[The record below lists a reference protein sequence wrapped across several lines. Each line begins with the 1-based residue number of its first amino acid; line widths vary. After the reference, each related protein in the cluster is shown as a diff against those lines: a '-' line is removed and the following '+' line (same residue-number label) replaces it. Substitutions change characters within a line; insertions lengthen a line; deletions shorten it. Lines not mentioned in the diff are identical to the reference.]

1 MRTSMIL
8 MLLVLYAP
16 GWLIYLAGGFAALPA
31 LVLAP
36 TISVVWMCVAGIA
49 YDLVGIPANIVTVFA
64 PLAITAVATVALR
77 RLRGHDEKPSHRL
90 GENLTVPAACL
101 YVAVGAVSCALL
113 YLYQRTDMSSFI
125 YQWDNDTH
133 LGVIRAFADS
143 QKMSTLHVSSYLT
156 AGDLPADP
164 FGNTSS
170 YYPAA
175 FHELCALIV
184 LARHVTAPLAVN
196 ASIAVMG
203 AVIFP
208 LSMSLFVSELFDDD
222 RVALYSGAVL
232 CGLFPAMP
240 YAGTFYGPVYPN
252 IFAVSLLPVGLALAF
267 RLMRDRDSRRPSTF
281 VVLLVTLIALAF
293 VHPNALFSLG
303 IICVP
308 TLTVQ
313 AAREER
319 AKGASGLRSFVIG
332 ALVLLAFVVLW
343 GILFIAPPLRDVVT
357 GQFVPTTTVGDAI
370 RSMFLFLPS
379 SFLQTIGGGQPI
391 LFVLVAVGIA
401 ADIVKRRFPGLV
413 ATYVLLQV
421 MCIIATSTFNLF
433 KQILTGFW
441 YTDSN
446 RLAAILAI
454 VSIALA
460 AEGVSW
466 IAEGA
471 RNLMTRKPRRKAT
484 GTAATVVSA
493 TAVLLVVILEGYG
506 AFPNEGG
513 TLARL
518 QYTLNGAYGAWNA
531 YTVNER
537 GAVREL
543 KSIVGD
549 DIVANSTYDG
559 SLFAYGS
566 DDVHMLYRFNDN
578 LYDVDGVAT
587 DTADAQLV
595 RTKLNEIATNPE
607 VRAAAERLGVRW
619 VAQLDT
625 SHAIQEANGFY
636 RAEDWA
642 GIESVDENTPGFQL
656 AYQNGYVKL
665 YKITAY

>member
-1 MRTSMIL
+1 MIL

-36 TISVVWMCVAGIA
+36 TISVVWMCVAGIV

-64 PLAITAVATVALR
+64 PLAIAAIATVALR
-77 RLRGHDEKPSHRL
+77 RLRGHNEKPSHRL

-164 FGNTSS
+164 FGNTSG

-208 LSMSLFVSELFDDD
+208 LSMSLFVSELFDYDH
-222 RVALYSGAVL
+222 VALYSGAVL

-267 RLMRDRDSRRPSTF
+267 RLMRDRESRRPSTF
-281 VVLLVTLIALAF
+281 VVLLVTLITLAF

-303 IICVP
+303 VICVP

-313 AAREER
+313 VAREER

-332 ALVLLAFVVLW
+332 ALVLFAFVVLW
-343 GILFIAPPLRDVVT
+343 GILFIAPPLRGVVT

-391 LFVLVAVGIA
+391 LFVLVAVGIV

-466 IAEGA
+466 IAEGV
-471 RNLMTRKPRRKAT
+471 RNLMARKPRRKTVDA
-484 GTAATVVSA
+484 AATVVTA
-493 TAVLLVVILEGYG
+493 TAVLLVVVLEGYG
-506 AFPNEGG
+506 IFPNEGG

-518 QYTLNGAYGAWNA
+518 QYTLNGAYGDWNA

-543 KSIVGD
+543 KGIVGD

-578 LYDVDGVAT
+578 LYNIDGEAT

-595 RTKLNEIATNPE
+595 RTKLNEIASNPE
-607 VRAAAERLGVRW
+607 VKAAAERLGVRW

-625 SHAIQEANGFY
+625 THAIQEANGFY
-636 RAEDWA
+636 RAEDWV

>member
-36 TISVVWMCVAGIA
+36 TISVVWMCIAGIV

-64 PLAITAVATVALR
+64 PLAIAAVAAVALR
-77 RLRGHDEKPSHRL
+77 RLRGHHEEPSHRL
-90 GENLTVPAACL
+90 GEHLTVPAACL
-101 YVAVGAVSCALL
+101 YVAVGAISCALL

-156 AGDLPADP
+156 AGDLQPDP
-164 FGNTSS
+164 FGSGS
-170 YYPAA
+170 GYYPAA
-175 FHELCALIV
+175 FHELCALVV
-184 LARHVTAPLAVN
+184 LVRHVTAPLAVN

-252 IFAVSLLPVGLALAF
+252 IFAVSLLPIGLALAF
-267 RLMRDRDSRRPSTF
+267 RLMRDGESRRPSIF
-281 VVLLVTLIALAF
+281 AVLLVTLIALAF
-293 VHPNALFSLG
+293 VHPNTLFSLG
-303 IICVP
+303 VICVP
-308 TLTVQ
+308 TLVVQ
-313 AAREER
+313 VAREER

-343 GILFIAPPLRDVVT
+343 GILFIAPPLRGVVT

-391 LFVLVAVGIA
+391 LFVLVAVGIV

-471 RNLMTRKPRRKAT
+471 RSLVARKPRRKDM
-484 GTAATVVSA
+484 GTASTVVSA
-493 TAVLLVVILEGYG
+493 AAVLLVVTLEGYG
-506 AFPNEGG
+506 VFPNEGG

-518 QYTLNGAYGAWNA
+518 QYTLRGAYGEWNA

-543 KSIVGD
+543 KGIVGD

-607 VRAAAERLGVRW
+607 VKAAAERLGVRW

-625 SHAIQEANGFY
+625 THAIQEANDFY
-636 RAEDWA
+636 HAEDWA
-642 GIESVDENTPGFQL
+642 GIESVDDNTPGFQL

>member
-64 PLAITAVATVALR
+64 PLAIAAIATVALR
-77 RLRGHDEKPSHRL
+77 RLRGHDEKPSHWL

-164 FGNTSS
+164 FGNTSG

-267 RLMRDRDSRRPSTF
+267 RLMRDRESRRPSTF

-303 IICVP
+303 VICVP

-313 AAREER
+313 VAREER

-332 ALVLLAFVVLW
+332 ALVLFAFVVLW
-343 GILFIAPPLRDVVT
+343 GILFIAPPLRGVVT

-391 LFVLVAVGIA
+391 LFVLVTVGIV

-466 IAEGA
+466 IAEGV
-471 RNLMTRKPRRKAT
+471 RNLMARKPRRKT
-484 GTAATVVSA
+484 VDTAATVVTA
-493 TAVLLVVILEGYG
+493 TAVLLVVVLEGYG
-506 AFPNEGG
+506 IFPNEGG
-513 TLARL
+513 TLARI
-518 QYTLNGAYGAWNA
+518 QYTLNGAYGDWNA

-543 KSIVGD
+543 KGIVGD

-578 LYDVDGVAT
+578 LYNIDGEAT

-595 RTKLNEIATNPE
+595 RTKLNEIASNPE
-607 VRAAAERLGVRW
+607 VKAAAERLGVRW

-625 SHAIQEANGFY
+625 THAIQEANGFY
-636 RAEDWA
+636 RAEDWV

-665 YKITAY
+665 YKITAC

>member
-1 MRTSMIL
+1 MLL

-36 TISVVWMCVAGIA
+36 TISVVWMCVAGVV

-64 PLAITAVATVALR
+64 PLAIAAVATVALR
-77 RLRGHDEKPSHRL
+77 HLRGHHGEPSHRL

-101 YVAVGAVSCALL
+101 YVAVGAVSCTLL

-156 AGDLPADP
+156 AGDLQADP
-164 FGNTSS
+164 FGSGS
-170 YYPAA
+170 GYYPAA
-175 FHELCALIV
+175 FHELCALVV
-184 LARHVTAPLAVN
+184 LVRHVTAPLAVN

-252 IFAVSLLPVGLALAF
+252 IFAVSLLPIGLALAF
-267 RLMRDRDSRRPSTF
+267 RLMRDRESRCPSIF
-281 VVLLVTLIALAF
+281 AVLLVTLIALAF
-293 VHPNALFSLG
+293 VHPNTLFSLG
-303 IICVP
+303 VICVP
-308 TLTVQ
+308 TLVVQ
-313 AAREER
+313 VAREER

-343 GILFIAPPLRDVVT
+343 GILFIAPPLRGVVT

-391 LFVLVAVGIA
+391 LFVLVAVGIV

-466 IAEGA
+466 IAEGV
-471 RNLMTRKPRRKAT
+471 RNLMARKPHRKT
-484 GTAATVVSA
+484 VDTASTVVSA
-493 TAVLLVVILEGYG
+493 VAVLLVVTLEGYG
-506 AFPNEGG
+506 VFPNEGG

-518 QYTLNGAYGAWNA
+518 QYTLRGAYGEWNA

-543 KSIVGD
+543 KGIVGD

-578 LYDVDGVAT
+578 LYDIDGKAT
-587 DTADAQLV
+587 DIADAQLI

-642 GIESVDENTPGFQL
+642 GIESVDDNTPSFQL

>member
-36 TISVVWMCVAGIA
+36 TISVVWMCVAGIV

-64 PLAITAVATVALR
+64 PLAIAAIATVALR
-77 RLRGHDEKPSHRL
+77 RLRGHNEKPSHRL

-164 FGNTSS
+164 FGNTSG

-208 LSMSLFVSELFDDD
+208 LSMSLFVSELFDYDH
-222 RVALYSGAVL
+222 VALYSGAVL

-267 RLMRDRDSRRPSTF
+267 RLMRDRESRRPSTF
-281 VVLLVTLIALAF
+281 VVLLVTLITLAF

-303 IICVP
+303 VICVP

-313 AAREER
+313 VAREER

-332 ALVLLAFVVLW
+332 ALVLFAFVVLW
-343 GILFIAPPLRDVVT
+343 GILFIAPPLRGVVT

-391 LFVLVAVGIA
+391 LFVLVAVGIV

-466 IAEGA
+466 IAEGV
-471 RNLMTRKPRRKAT
+471 RNLMARKPRRKTVDA
-484 GTAATVVSA
+484 AATVVTA
-493 TAVLLVVILEGYG
+493 TAVLLVVVLEGYG
-506 AFPNEGG
+506 IFPNEGG

-518 QYTLNGAYGAWNA
+518 QYTLNGAYGDWNA

-543 KSIVGD
+543 KGIVGD

-578 LYDVDGVAT
+578 LYNIDGEAT

-595 RTKLNEIATNPE
+595 RTKLNEIASNPE
-607 VRAAAERLGVRW
+607 VKAAAERLGVRW

-625 SHAIQEANGFY
+625 THAIQEANGFY
-636 RAEDWA
+636 RAEDWV

>member
-1 MRTSMIL
+1 MRTSMFL

-16 GWLIYLAGGFAALPA
+16 GWMVFLSARFAALPA

-36 TISVVWMCVAGIA
+36 TVSVTWMCIAGIV
-49 YDLVGIPANIVTVFA
+49 YDAAGIPANIVTVFA
-64 PLAITAVATVALR
+64 PLAIAAVAAVALR

-156 AGDLPADP
+156 FGDLPADP

-184 LARHVTAPLAVN
+184 LARNVTAPLAVN

-267 RLMRDRDSRRPSTF
+267 RLMRDRESRRPSTF

-303 IICVP
+303 VICVP

-313 AAREER
+313 VAREER

-343 GILFIAPPLRDVVT
+343 GILFIAPPLRGVVT
-357 GQFVPTTTVGDAI
+357 GQFVPTTTVGNAI

-391 LFVLVAVGIA
+391 LFVLVAVGIV

-466 IAEGA
+466 IAEGV
-471 RNLMTRKPRRKAT
+471 RNLMARKPRRKTVDAV
-484 GTAATVVSA
+484 ATVVTA
-493 TAVLLVVILEGYG
+493 TAVLLVVVLEGYG
-506 AFPNEGG
+506 IFPNEGG

-518 QYTLNGAYGAWNA
+518 QYTLNGAYGDWNA

-543 KSIVGD
+543 KGIVGD

-578 LYDVDGVAT
+578 LYDIDGKAT
-587 DTADAQLV
+587 DIADAQLI
-595 RTKLNEIATNPE
+595 RTKLNEIAANPE
-607 VRAAAERLGVRW
+607 VKAAAERLGVRW

-625 SHAIQEANGFY
+625 THAIQEANGFY
-636 RAEDWA
+636 HAEDWA
-642 GIESVDENTPGFQL
+642 GIESVDDNTPGFQP

>member
-1 MRTSMIL
+1 
-8 MLLVLYAP
+8 
-16 GWLIYLAGGFAALPA
+16 
-31 LVLAP
+31 
-36 TISVVWMCVAGIA
+36 MC
-49 YDLVGIPANIVTVFA
+49 IPAYSFTVFA
-64 PLAITAVATVALR
+64 PLSIAAVATVALR
-77 RLRGHDEKPSHRL
+77 RLRGHAAKPSHRL
-90 GENLTVPAACL
+90 GETRPVPAACL

-156 AGDLPADP
+156 SGDLPADP

-184 LARHVTAPLAVN
+184 LARNVTAPLAVN

-267 RLMRDRDSRRPSTF
+267 RLMRDRESRRPSTF

-303 IICVP
+303 VICVP

-313 AAREER
+313 VAREER

-343 GILFIAPPLRDVVT
+343 GILFIAPPLRGVVT

-391 LFVLVAVGIA
+391 LFVLVAVGIV

-466 IAEGA
+466 IAEGV
-471 RNLMTRKPRRKAT
+471 RNLMARKPRRKTVDAV
-484 GTAATVVSA
+484 ATVVTA
-493 TAVLLVVILEGYG
+493 TAVLLVVVLEGYG
-506 AFPNEGG
+506 IFPNEGG

-518 QYTLNGAYGAWNA
+518 QYTLNGAYGDWNA

-543 KSIVGD
+543 KGIVGD

-578 LYDVDGVAT
+578 LYDIDGKAT
-587 DTADAQLV
+587 DIADAQLI
-595 RTKLNEIATNPE
+595 RTKLNEIAANPE
-607 VRAAAERLGVRW
+607 VKAAAERLGVRW

-625 SHAIQEANGFY
+625 THAIQEANGFY
-636 RAEDWA
+636 HAEDWA
-642 GIESVDENTPGFQL
+642 GIESVDDNTPGFQL